1 MGRIATPSAGST
13 GWREFINPLCR
24 AAGEALCKLLPIG
37 KTSGMEPAPLIR
49 LNDGSSMPGIG
60 LGTWPL
66 NDAEVAEAVATAID
80 LGYRHIDTAV
90 KYGNET
96 GVGKGI
102 RATGIDRED
111 MYVTTKLDGTYQ
123 GQDKAVEG
131 LEGSLERLGLGYV
144 DLLLIHW
151 PLPHRDEYVS
161 TWKTFERLK
170 SEGKVR
176 SIGVSNF
183 KPPHLE
189 RLMEET
195 SVVPAVN
202 QIQVSPSITR
212 IDARAFND
220 HHGIASVAYSPL
232 GAGKDLLNAPVL
244 RRLADKHGRTP
255 GQIVLRWHVQEGLIP
270 IPKSANPD
278 RMKENISIFDFE
290 LDSSDMMAI
299 ATLDAGQ
306 DAGVDWDI
314 QGH

>member
-1 MGRIATPSAGST
+1 
-13 GWREFINPLCR
+13 
-24 AAGEALCKLLPIG
+24 
-37 KTSGMEPAPLIR
+37 MEPAPLIR
-49 LNDGSSMPGIG
+49 LNDGSSIPQIG

-66 NDAEVAEAVATAID
+66 NDEEVADAVVKAIEI
-80 LGYRHIDTAV
+80 GYRHFDTAV

-102 RATGIDRED
+102 RDTGIDRED

-123 GQDKAVEG
+123 GHDRAIEG

-151 PLPHRDEYVS
+151 PLPQLDEYIS
-161 TWKTFERLK
+161 TWKTFERLQR
-170 SEGKVR
+170 EGRVR

-183 KPPHLE
+183 KPSHLE
-189 RLMEET
+189 RLIEET

-212 IDARAFND
+212 IDSRAFHD
-220 HHGIASVAYSPL
+220 HYGIASVAYSPL

-244 RRLADKHGRTP
+244 ARIAEKHGKTP
-255 GQIVLRWHVQEGLIP
+255 GQIVLRWHIQEDLIP
-270 IPKSANPD
+270 IPKTANPQ
-278 RMKENISIFDFE
+278 RMKENLSIYDFE
-290 LDSSDMMAI
+290 LDAGDMSAI
-299 ATLDAGQ
+299 ATLDAWQ
-306 DAGVDWDI
+306 DAGVDSDI